1 MNKLINKLK
10 FVFISSIVVIPS
22 VSTISCYKTDSNKI
36 DQKPNNNNN
45 SNNNQNQN
53 NQTNQNQNQSD
64 SNNKI
69 DENDEVKLFNS
80 HFLDINQLQNLTPYQ
95 IYKQTR
101 DYITGQ
107 KEFNNFVKNNNIDF
121 TLYDHKEYQK
131 NYWELAEKLGE
142 YGNIGEDKISR
153 TKFYNPHIPLSY
165 SIKQQKLEQL
175 KDEEIKGLTTTDFD
189 FKNLVKT
196 NPFGFLPSNL
206 SQLLSYASFESLE
219 KLFKIK
225 DIINLKS
232 KHDDIEGNFELLIKT
247 KNKKYY
253 YKTTKDKNS
262 FLKTNDDYFK
272 YIHER
277 SFQLEINVKQW
288 VIDQDEKTLQENPRL
303 NFANA
308 SGTAWVI
315 DRIDNKNDKDNYELL
330 LATNIHVFSL
340 RKTFDKSIFNNKVSD
355 EKWKEFPV
363 GFYDGKNTKDTDD
376 NRKMKV
382 YLKANRTEKIDNK
395 NGLVETDVDKNKSFD
410 AFDAYSQYLVAPYY
424 TPRYSADNIYF
435 KDFSKKSLYFND
447 NDYLSKTNNS
457 GADFLTLRLKIEKD
471 KLKKLLPSLEKVI
484 GKKEEKDWYVKFS
497 KNKFSPLQTQFY
509 AGYPKNWNPFISG
522 TQFRGLKSE
531 GGLVATQRK
540 ILEDIYFRD
549 VWLKYDQKKN
559 KEYNSLNNNW
569 QKYEKPFVDKEHG
582 MNLTIADQFST
593 LYTNIPFGQL
603 ALKQGASG
611 SMVIDSSFNVIG
623 ILNTEVQD
631 VPGSKYIS
639 IPLPEYAGRKYT
651 LPAYVQTNG
660 VILFNSLSNDYLT
673 KNNQSPKIIDGLIE
687 KLKEDKL
694 KTISLNL

>member
-22 VSTISCYKTDSNKI
+22 VLTISCYKTDLNKI
-36 DQKPNNNNN
+36 DQKPNNN
-45 SNNNQNQN
+45 SNNDQNQN
-53 NQTNQNQNQSD
+53 SQTNQNQNQDHSD
-64 SNNKI
+64 K
-69 DENDEVKLFNS
+69 NDEIQLFNS
-80 HFLDINQLQNLTPYQ
+80 HFLDINKLKDLTPYQ
-95 IYKQTR
+95 IHKQTK

-175 KDEEIKGLTTTDFD
+175 KDEEIKGLTSENFD

-206 SQLLSYASFESLE
+206 SQLLSYASFNSLE

-232 KHDDIEGNFELLIKT
+232 KHDDIKGSFELLIKT

-253 YKTTKDKNS
+253 YKTTKDKNN
-262 FLKTNDDYFK
+262 FLKTNEDYFK
-272 YIHER
+272 YIHDR

-288 VIDQDEKTLQENPRL
+288 VIDQDEKTLKENPRL

-315 DRIDNKNDKDNYELL
+315 DRIDNKTDKDNYELL

-355 EKWKEFPV
+355 GKWKEFPV

-376 NRKMKV
+376 NRRMKV

-424 TPRYSADNIYF
+424 TPRYSADSIYF
-435 KDFSKKSLYFND
+435 KDFNKKSLYFND

-457 GADFLTLRLKIEKD
+457 GADFLTLRLKIKKN
-471 KLKKLLPSLEKVI
+471 KLKQLLPSLEKVI
-484 GKKEEKDWYVKFS
+484 GKKEEKDWYVKFG

-509 AGYPKNWNPFISG
+509 AGYPKNWNPFIKN

-531 GGLVATQRK
+531 GGLISTQRK

-549 VWLKYDQKKN
+549 VWLKYDQNKN

-582 MNLTIADQFST
+582 MNLSIADQFST

-639 IPLPEYAGRKYT
+639 IPLPDYAGKKFT

-694 KTISLNL
+694 KTISLNP

>member
-10 FVFISSIVVIPS
+10 FVFISSIVIIPS
-22 VSTISCYKTDSNKI
+22 VLTISCYKTDLNKI
-36 DQKPNNNNN
+36 DQKPNNN
-45 SNNNQNQN
+45 SNNDQNQN
-53 NQTNQNQNQSD
+53 SQTNQNQNKDHSD
-64 SNNKI
+64 K
-69 DENDEVKLFNS
+69 NDEIQLFNS
-80 HFLDINQLQNLTPYQ
+80 HFLDINKLKDLTPYQ
-95 IYKQTR
+95 IHKQTK

-206 SQLLSYASFESLE
+206 SQLLSYASFNSLE

-225 DIINLKS
+225 DITNLKS
-232 KHDDIEGNFELLIKT
+232 KHDDIKGSFELLIKT
-247 KNKKYY
+247 KTKNYY
-253 YKTTKDKNS
+253 YKTTKDKNN

-288 VIDQDEKTLQENPRL
+288 VIDQDERTLQEYPRL

-340 RKTFDKSIFNNKVSD
+340 RKTFDKSIFNNKVSN

-363 GFYDGKNTKDTDD
+363 GFYDGKNTKDTND
-376 NRKMKV
+376 NRNMKV

-457 GADFLTLRLKIEKD
+457 GADFLTLRLKIEKN
-471 KLKKLLPSLEKVI
+471 KLKQLLPSLEKVI
-484 GKKEEKDWYVKFS
+484 GKKEEKDWYVKFG

-509 AGYPKNWNPFISG
+509 AGYPKNWNPFIKN

-549 VWLKYDQKKN
+549 IWLKYDRDKN
-559 KEYNSLNNNW
+559 KEYNSLNDAYK
-569 QKYEKPFVDKEHG
+569 KYEKPFINNEHG

-623 ILNTEVQD
+623 ILNTEVED
-631 VPGSKYIS
+631 TSKDKYIH
-639 IPLPEYAGRKYT
+639 IPLFKHKDQTFSLVVR
-651 LPAYVQTNG
+651 VQTNG

-694 KTISLNL
+694 KTISLNP

>member
-10 FVFISSIVVIPS
+10 FVFISSIVIIPS
-22 VSTISCYKTDSNKI
+22 VLTISCYKTDLNKI
-36 DQKPNNNNN
+36 DQKPNNN
-45 SNNNQNQN
+45 SNNDQNQN
-53 NQTNQNQNQSD
+53 SQTNQNQSD

-95 IYKQTR
+95 IHKQTK

-131 NYWELAEKLGE
+131 NYWELASKLGE

-153 TKFYNPHIPLSY
+153 TKFYNPYIPLSY
-165 SIKQQKLEQL
+165 SIKQQKLEEF
-175 KDEEIKGLTTTDFD
+175 KDEEIKGLNSENFD

-206 SQLLSYASFESLE
+206 SQLLSYASFNSLE

-232 KHDDIEGNFELLIKT
+232 KHNDIKGSFELLIKT

-253 YKTTKDKNS
+253 YKTTKDKNN
-262 FLKTNDDYFK
+262 FLKTNEDYFK
-272 YIHER
+272 YIHDR

-288 VIDQDEKTLQENPRL
+288 VIDQDEKTLKENPRL

-315 DRIDNKNDKDNYELL
+315 DRIDNKTDKDNYELL

-340 RKTFDKSIFNNKVSD
+340 RKTFDKSIFNNKVS
-355 EKWKEFPV
+355 EGKWKEFPV

-376 NRKMKV
+376 NRRMKV

-424 TPRYSADNIYF
+424 TPRYSADSIYF
-435 KDFSKKSLYFND
+435 KDFNKKSLYFND

-457 GADFLTLRLKIEKD
+457 GADFLTLRLKIEKN
-471 KLKKLLPSLEKVI
+471 KLKQLLPSLEKVI
-484 GKKEEKDWYVKFS
+484 GKKEEKDWYVKFG

-509 AGYPKNWNPFISG
+509 AGYPKNWNPFIKN

-549 VWLKYDQKKN
+549 IWLKYDRDKN
-559 KEYNSLNNNW
+559 KEYNSLNDAYK
-569 QKYEKPFVDKEHG
+569 KYEKPFINNEHG

-623 ILNTEVQD
+623 ILNTEVED
-631 VPGSKYIS
+631 TSKDKYIH
-639 IPLPEYAGRKYT
+639 IPLFKHKDQTFSLVVR
-651 LPAYVQTNG
+651 VQTNG

-694 KTISLNL
+694 KTISLNP

>member
-10 FVFISSIVVIPS
+10 FVFISSIVIIPS
-22 VSTISCYKTDSNKI
+22 VLTISCYKTDLNKI
-36 DQKPNNNNN
+36 DQKPNNN
-45 SNNNQNQN
+45 SNNDQNQN
-53 NQTNQNQNQSD
+53 SQTNQNQSD

-95 IYKQTR
+95 IHKQTK

-131 NYWELAEKLGE
+131 NYWELASKLGE

-153 TKFYNPHIPLSY
+153 TKFYNPYIPLSY
-165 SIKQQKLEQL
+165 SIKQQKLEEF
-175 KDEEIKGLTTTDFD
+175 KDEEIKGLNSENFD

-206 SQLLSYASFESLE
+206 SQLLSCASFNSLE

-232 KHDDIEGNFELLIKT
+232 KHNDIKGSFELLIKT

-253 YKTTKDKNS
+253 YKTTKDKNN
-262 FLKTNDDYFK
+262 FLKTNEDYFK
-272 YIHER
+272 YIHDR

-288 VIDQDEKTLQENPRL
+288 VIDQDEKTLKENPRL

-315 DRIDNKNDKDNYELL
+315 DRIDNKTDKDNYELL

-340 RKTFDKSIFNNKVSD
+340 RKTFDKSIFNNKVS
-355 EKWKEFPV
+355 EGKWKEFPV

-376 NRKMKV
+376 NRRMKV

-424 TPRYSADNIYF
+424 TPRYSADSIYF
-435 KDFSKKSLYFND
+435 KDFNKKSLYFND

-457 GADFLTLRLKIEKD
+457 GADFLTLRLKIEKN
-471 KLKKLLPSLEKVI
+471 KLKQLLPSLEKVI
-484 GKKEEKDWYVKFS
+484 GKKEEKDWYVKFG

-509 AGYPKNWNPFISG
+509 AGYPKNWNPFIKN

-549 VWLKYDQKKN
+549 IWLKYDRDKN
-559 KEYNSLNNNW
+559 KEYNSLNDAYK
-569 QKYEKPFVDKEHG
+569 KYEKPFINNEHG

-623 ILNTEVQD
+623 ILNTEVED
-631 VPGSKYIS
+631 TSKDKYIH
-639 IPLPEYAGRKYT
+639 IPLFKHKDQTFSLVVR
-651 LPAYVQTNG
+651 VQTNG

-694 KTISLNL
+694 KTISLNP